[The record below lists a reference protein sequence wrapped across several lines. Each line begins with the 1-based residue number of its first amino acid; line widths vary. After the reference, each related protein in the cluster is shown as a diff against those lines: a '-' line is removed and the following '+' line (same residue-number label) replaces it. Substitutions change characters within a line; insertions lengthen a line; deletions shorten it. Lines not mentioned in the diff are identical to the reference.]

1 MQGLQTIVLPML
13 CMLSAAAAA
22 AAAAVAAMGS
32 WNTAPSRKGRTW
44 SVHTQA
50 TTCTLVLLS

>member
-22 AAAAVAAMGS
+22 AAMGS

-44 SVHTQA
+44 SIHTQA
-50 TTCTLVLLS
+50 TTCTLMLLS